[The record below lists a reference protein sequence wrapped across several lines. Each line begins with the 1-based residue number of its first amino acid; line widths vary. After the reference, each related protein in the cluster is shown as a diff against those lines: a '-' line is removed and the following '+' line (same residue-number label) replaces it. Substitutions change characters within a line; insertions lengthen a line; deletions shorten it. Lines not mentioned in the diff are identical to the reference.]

1 MGWTRTLSSGA
12 SGDWPARNLHMA
24 DPAQDSTDE
33 LTRTEAVSEPFVH
46 GPYYSLPSRYRR

>member
-1 MGWTRTLSSGA
+1 
-12 SGDWPARNLHMA
+12 MA